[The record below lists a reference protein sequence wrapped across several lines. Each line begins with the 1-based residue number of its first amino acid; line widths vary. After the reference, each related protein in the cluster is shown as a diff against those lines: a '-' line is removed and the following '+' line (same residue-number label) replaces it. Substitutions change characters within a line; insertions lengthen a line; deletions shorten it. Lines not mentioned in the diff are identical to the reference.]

1 MLPAIGSATD
11 LEIQFARTT
20 QLWLPGTN
28 KTQIVEVII
37 NNFGSECVLANNSVT
52 VEISSPGLNTVSL
65 GYINRLQPG
74 DQAKVQIG
82 VVNADGLE
90 ASRDP

>member
-1 MLPAIGSATD
+1 MVYQTINWIDSTKELLSLKLPNVTAGSNSSPGGAAIKIRLHIFSLSMLPTIGSAAD

-37 NNFGSECVLANNSVT
+37 NNVGSE
-52 VEISSPGLNTVSL
+52 
-65 GYINRLQPG
+65 
-74 DQAKVQIG
+74 
-82 VVNADGLE
+82 
-90 ASRDP
+90 